1 MGDARIIDIGQRNG
15 QRQEVIVRRTEV
27 QHKEV
32 IDFAVEK
39 KSFTEPGISLMGE
52 PCGIDEILLDCE

>member
-32 IDFAVEK
+32 IDSAVEK
-39 KSFTEPGISLMGE
+39 NR
-52 PCGIDEILLDCE
+52 

>member
-1 MGDARIIDIGQRNG
+1 MGKARIIDIGQRNG

-32 IDFAVEK
+32 IDSAVEK
-39 KSFTEPGISLMGE
+39 SRSLNQE
-52 PCGIDEILLDCE
+52 YR

>member
-15 QRQEVIVRRTEV
+15 QRQKVIVRRTEV

-32 IDFAVEK
+32 IFCRRK
-39 KSFTEPGISLMGE
+39 KSFTEPGISLMDE
-52 PCGIDEILLDCE
+52 LCGIDEILLDCE

>member
-15 QRQEVIVRRTEV
+15 QRQKVIVRRTEV

-32 IDFAVEK
+32 IDSAVEK
-39 KSFTEPGISLMGE
+39 NR
-52 PCGIDEILLDCE
+52 